1 MDYQLLFNL
10 TLGVAAFLGGWT
22 LNNITKTIERLD
34 HDVRNQPF
42 NYVGK
47 EDYHRDISEIKNIC
61 EKIFEKL
68 DNKADK
74 KG

>member
-10 TLGVAAFLGGWT
+10 TVGVAAFFGGWT

-34 HDVRNQPF
+34 NDVRNQPF

-47 EDYHRDISEIKNIC
+47 EDYHRDIDEIKSIC
-61 EKIFEKL
+61 KQIFEKL

>member
-10 TLGVAAFLGGWT
+10 TVGVAAFFGGWT

-47 EDYHRDISEIKNIC
+47 EDYHRDIAEIKSIC